1 MRIAIFL
8 TLPLG
13 PTQTPPASLTLRLRK
28 PASHATSLTH
38 QGDLYVTSR
47 SVEMYALTVPLDA
60 IKRLT
65 HERRFAYYLLGHT
78 FNELMCLQKLIA
90 FSLPKHDDHRPARLR
105 PELGQ
110 AMFLFR
116 LASGKIWEASKAVRE
131 NKELAGALREDVL
144 PRMSDGKE
152 RLKALNVAI
161 NNAKWLSPLR
171 NGMGFHFPTFE
182 RWSSHVVPD
191 ESWVD
196 DVVFLGK
203 KSGNTY
209 YDSAD
214 AVAQAWMFEQYGA
227 QDLRAAIDL
236 LIEEMI
242 SLLRLMNSFL
252 EDALGAF
259 IAEVIMDRP
268 SSPQLVGKVL
278 APEFERVAIPFWTAI
293 SKSPKVS

>member
-1 MRIAIFL
+1 M
-8 TLPLG
+8 
-13 PTQTPPASLTLRLRK
+13 
-28 PASHATSLTH
+28 
-38 QGDLYVTSR
+38 TSR

-116 LASGKIWEASKAVRE
+116 LASGK
-131 NKELAGALREDVL
+131 
-144 PRMSDGKE
+144 
-152 RLKALNVAI
+152 
-161 NNAKWLSPLR
+161 
-171 NGMGFHFPTFE
+171 
-182 RWSSHVVPD
+182 
-191 ESWVD
+191 VD